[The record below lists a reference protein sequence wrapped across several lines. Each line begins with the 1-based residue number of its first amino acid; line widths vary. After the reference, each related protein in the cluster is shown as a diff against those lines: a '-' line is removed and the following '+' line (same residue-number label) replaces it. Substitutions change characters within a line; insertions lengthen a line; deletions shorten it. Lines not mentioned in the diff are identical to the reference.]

1 MFARLASRRWAGPGL
16 AAISGVVLF
25 TTGSMAWMW
34 VLGVLLTLAA
44 LAWGG
49 WDAWRAARHGD
60 EAREFAATHGWE
72 YVPRTYEYNSRF
84 WAYPFSEGEA
94 RRQESVLRG
103 TYDGQRCATFSHVFE
118 TRSDKDSA
126 PVTHAFQV
134 TLAELPVA
142 LPRIDIVPQNAY
154 QQVLKAL
161 GGRDVEVESHAF
173 NERWRVRANDARYA
187 HAVLDPRM
195 VERLT
200 WLDVEGASIRIEGA
214 AVYVWGSGRRGTED
228 LAKRLGIVTA
238 VARRVPAH
246 VIREYRELGYGTAEP
261 GAPLKGPDWATQG
274 GVLNSRRYTGIG
286 VEDTDP
292 PRRHP
297 TPEAEA

>member
-34 VLGVLLTLAA
+34 ALGVLLTLAA

-49 WDAWRAARHGD
+49 WDAWRAMRHGD

-72 YVPRTYEYNSRF
+72 YVPRIYEYNSRF
-84 WAYPFSEGEA
+84 WAYPFGEGEA

-103 TYDGQRCATFSHVFE
+103 SYDGQRCATFSHVFE
-118 TRSDKDSA
+118 TRSDKNSA

-161 GGRDVEVESHAF
+161 GGKDVEVESHAF

-292 PRRHP
+292 PR
-297 TPEAEA
+297 

>member
-16 AAISGVVLF
+16 AAISGVVLV

-34 VLGVLLTLAA
+34 ALGVLLTLAA
-44 LAWGG
+44 VAWGG
-49 WDAWRAARHGD
+49 WDAWRAMRHGD
-60 EAREFAATHGWE
+60 EAREFAAAHGWE
-72 YVPRTYEYNSRF
+72 YLQRTYEYNSRF
-84 WAYPFSEGEA
+84 WAYPFNEGGA

-118 TRSDKDSA
+118 TRPDKDSA
-126 PVTHAFQV
+126 PVTHSFQV

-142 LPRIDIVPQNAY
+142 LPRIDIVPQSAY

-161 GGRDVEVESHAF
+161 GGKDVEVESHAF

-228 LAKRLGIVTA
+228 LAKRLGIVA
-238 VARRVPAH
+238 AIARRVPAH

-286 VEDTDP
+286 VEDADN
-292 PRRHP
+292 PRRLS
-297 TPEAEA
+297 